1 MNGRRALLA
10 LFALLPGCSPASLLN
25 TTVPGAGFRKRA
37 DIAYGDDPRQKLDLY
52 IPETPEPARRVLTFF
67 YGGAWTSGRKEDY
80 LFVGQALAAAGFL
93 VAIPDYR
100 LSPNPRFPGFIEDGA
115 RAMRW
120 VQDNIAA
127 HGGDATRLFLAGHSA
142 GAHIA
147 LMLAAGT
154 PYLAA
159 AGFERARLRGV
170 VGIAGP
176 YDFLPIRSADVR
188 DVFAGSDLAATQP
201 INFVSPDLP
210 PTLLLHG
217 DTDETVL
224 LRNSERL
231 GAAWRAAGNQ
241 AEVKTYRGV
250 GHIGII
256 TAFSDL
262 LRDRA
267 PTLADTV
274 SFLRGH

>member
-1 MNGRRALLA
+1 MIGRRALLA
-10 LFALLPGCSPASLLN
+10 LLALLPGCSPASLLN
-25 TTVPGAGFRKRA
+25 TTVPGGGYRKLA
-37 DIAYGDDPRQKLDLY
+37 DIAYGDDPRQRLDLY
-52 IPETPEPARRVLTFF
+52 IPQTPDPARRALTFF

-100 LSPNPRFPGFIEDGA
+100 LSPNPRFPGFVQDGG

-147 LMLAAGT
+147 LMLAT
-154 PYLAA
+154 KTSYLAG
-159 AGFERARLRGV
+159 AGFDRALLRGV
-170 VGIAGP
+170 IGIAGP
-176 YDFLPIRSADVR
+176 YDFLPMRSASVR
-188 DVFAGSDLAATQP
+188 DVFAGSDPATTQP
-201 INFVSPDLP
+201 INFVTSDLP
-210 PTLLLHG
+210 PALLLHG
-217 DTDETVL
+217 DADETVL

-231 GAAWRAAGNQ
+231 AAAWRAAGNQ
-241 AEVKTYRGV
+241 AELKTYRDV
-250 GHIGII
+250 GHIGIV

-262 LRDRA
+262 MRNRA

>member
-1 MNGRRALLA
+1 MIDRRALLA
-10 LFALLPGCSPASLLN
+10 PLALLAGCSPASLLN
-25 TTVPGAGFRKRA
+25 TTVPGSGFRKLA
-37 DIAYGDDPRQKLDLY
+37 DIAYGDDPRQRLDLY
-52 IPETPEPARRVLTFF
+52 MPETPDPARRVLIFF

-100 LSPNPRFPGFIEDGA
+100 LSPNPRFPGFVEDGA

-127 HGGDATRLFLAGHSA
+127 HGGDAARLFISGHSA

-147 LMLAAGT
+147 LMLATNT
-154 PYLAA
+154 PYLRA

-170 VGIAGP
+170 IGIAGP
-176 YDFLPIRSADVR
+176 YDFLPIRSPSVR
-188 DVFAGSDLAATQP
+188 DVFAGSDLASTQP
-201 INFVSPDLP
+201 VNFVAAGLP

-217 DTDETVL
+217 DADETVL

-231 GAAWRAAGNQ
+231 GAAWRAAGN
-241 AEVKTYRGV
+241 AVEVKVYPGV
-250 GHIGII
+250 GHISII
-256 TAFSDL
+256 SAFSDL
-262 LRDRA
+262 LRNRA